1 MRLQEAVSEA
11 SSEDN
16 MDSPSER
23 ADESEG
29 NRPIIKTLP
38 PFSDKTISREL

>member
-1 MRLQEAVSEA
+1 MELQEAASEA

-16 MDSPSER
+16 MDSPSGR

-38 PFSDKTISREL
+38 PLSDKAISREL